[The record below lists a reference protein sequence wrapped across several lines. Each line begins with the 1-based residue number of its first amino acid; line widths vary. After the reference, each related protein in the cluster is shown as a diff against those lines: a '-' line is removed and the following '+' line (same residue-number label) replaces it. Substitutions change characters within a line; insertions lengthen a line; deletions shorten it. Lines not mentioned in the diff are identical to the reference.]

1 MTGQLVDR
9 VRKAGLTRVKAVAK
23 KIATESPR
31 LADLPEEDLEK
42 LARAVVAE
50 GLKDELRKA
59 ADLEKVDYKGERE
72 KFVAGRAA
80 PAHSGQSN
88 CTPMPW
94 TSLMLGAGSRASL
107 LSN

>member
-9 VRKAGLTRVKAVAK
+9 VREAGLTRVKAVAK
-23 KIATESPR
+23 KIATESPK

-59 ADLEKVDYKGERE
+59 ADLEKVDYRGS
-72 KFVAGRAA
+72 GRSSLPDQAVQ
-80 PAHSGQSN
+80 AHSGQSN

-94 TSLMLGAGSRASL
+94 TSLMHGARSRVSL
-107 LSN
+107 PSN